1 MKKTIALLVTLMIVL
16 LPLSVVVA
24 STSELTWGMSKQ
36 EVINSLGEPE
46 ETNTLNDAITSDAET
61 IIYTNQKIS
70 KYEDAALIL
79 FFRGDGLYCKDY
91 AVYDDNSH
99 KSTYLCNALTQK
111 YGNSS
116 KEIILLK
123 TYIESVLSV
132 EADEDMIDFII
143 ASGYI
148 KDVATWRLEDESTI
162 VLLRCRLVK
171 DI

>member
-79 FFRGDGLYCKDY
+79 FFEVMDCTVKIMPYMMITPIK
-91 AVYDDNSH
+91 
-99 KSTYLCNALTQK
+99 ALTYVTHLHK
-111 YGNSS
+111 NMAIPAKRSYSS
-116 KEIILLK
+116 RLTLK
-123 TYIESVLSV
+123 VY
-132 EADEDMIDFII
+132 
-143 ASGYI
+143 
-148 KDVATWRLEDESTI
+148 
-162 VLLRCRLVK
+162 
-171 DI
+171 